1 MRPPLVKCTENSKRS
16 AKPVF
21 TLIEL
26 LVVIAIIAI
35 LASMLLPALSKARD
49 KARTITCVNQ
59 MKQFFLALSLYSD
72 DNAEVLCP
80 GYDHRGYLWS
90 ILIWDYI
97 RAAASSDTYY
107 RTFSCP
113 AEHTPFTP
121 DSAVSPRFEYGHYGC
136 NTWLTGAY
144 RAGTDKNFFR
154 VRTGVKT
161 PGKAIQI
168 CDSNYQTTYEVTTG
182 WWAGYR
188 HNNPANVSQKM
199 THPLVGNGISN
210 FLYLD
215 GHVQGLTPP
224 VFLNRENFYGVTH
237 YGFALTENG
246 YGPR

>member
-1 MRPPLVKCTENSKRS
+1 MSRYGNHSSSGR
-16 AKPVF
+16 F

-49 KARTITCVNQ
+49 KARTISCVSK
-59 MKQFFLALSLYSD
+59 MKQFALALSFYSD
-72 DNAEVLCP
+72 DNAEVICP
-80 GYDHRGYLWS
+80 GYDQRGYLWS
-90 ILIWDYI
+90 TLIFEYI
-97 RAAASSDTYY
+97 FSSASSVTLY

-113 AEHTPFTP
+113 AEGIPYTA
-121 DSAVSPRFEYGHYGC
+121 DNAVSPRYQYGHYGC

-154 VRTGVKT
+154 IRTGVKT
-161 PGKAIQI
+161 PGKAIHI
-168 CDSNYQTTYEVTTG
+168 CDSNYQTTYEVVNG

-199 THPLVGNGISN
+199 MHPLVGNGIAN

-215 GHVQGLTPP
+215 GHVRGLSPP
-224 VFLNRENFYGVTH
+224 TFLNKENFYGVNN
-237 YGFALTENG
+237 YGFTLTEHG
-246 YGPR
+246 YGAR